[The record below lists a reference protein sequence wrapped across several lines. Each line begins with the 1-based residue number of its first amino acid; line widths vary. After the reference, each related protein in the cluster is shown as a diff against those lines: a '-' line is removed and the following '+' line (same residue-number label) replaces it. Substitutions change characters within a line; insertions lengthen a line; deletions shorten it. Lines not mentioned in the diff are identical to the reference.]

1 MAIEDDNIINI
12 KAFKN
17 RVERQVV
24 SDFMSRG
31 NAMSDK
37 DVRRIQEV
45 LVVFEQ
51 HGIGA
56 VEALDM
62 MQEITRIYDN

>member
-12 KAFKN
+12 KAFRN

-24 SDFMSRG
+24 TDFARRG
-31 NAMSDK
+31 SGMTDEST
-37 DVRRIQEV
+37 RQLQEV
-45 LVVFEQ
+45 LVIFEK

-56 VEALDM
+56 MEALDM